1 MSEKLKQV
9 TGGLNQ
15 VANKIRAYHGSPHK
29 FDKFDIS
36 KIGSGEGA
44 QAYGHGM
51 YFAENPEVAKEYKKN
66 LSRAHAIRHADPE
79 DRFEEEVLRQVSEWG
94 NVQPAP
100 LNIDLLYAP
109 RGYTFPELRSAFSRL
124 YEKGLRK
131 NPGYIYEVDLSVPR
145 EHLLDWDAPLSQQ
158 TDPVREMLSFDRR
171 AQDKFYD
178 NGGEYYR
185 ALMSRAAQDAP
196 VNLSA
201 SRAEN
206 WAWPIASRQ
215 LLERGIPGIQ
225 YLDEGSRSRKQ
236 FVAPGEE
243 FGATRN
249 IVMFDDAPI
258 EIVERKAK
266 GGAVEGDGIP
276 VPPEIAQQIL
286 GQGFANGG
294 PVDWESYAEQAQV
307 ATNPVTSPVA
317 PQPAP
322 AAPAP
327 EQAIESGMSRLA
339 PQASTPGAEIGSP
352 MSQPQQDAPR
362 AIGTGLNTPGTLGSA
377 LGTLG
382 GAGMIGGIGGSLIGA
397 SLANR
402 DLERIGAPERIG
414 PMQAALAGAAGPFA
428 GLFGLERPQQ
438 AFNDIVT
445 RSFMPDDYTQIIGRL
460 EPQVGQD
467 LPQDN
472 TAPAPGFSSVVD
484 PGERSGYGW
493 E

>member
-1 MSEKLKQV
+1 MSEKLKPIM
-9 TGGLNQ
+9 GGLNQ
-15 VANKIRAYHGSPHK
+15 IANRIRAYHGSPHK

-36 KIGSGEGA
+36 KIGTGEGA
-44 QAYGHGM
+44 QSYGHGL
-51 YFAENPEVAKEYKKN
+51 YFAENPEVAIDYRDR
-66 LSRAHAIRHADPE
+66 LSSKVSQSLEEQVAKYALNHYPDRDAAIQALKGDKIGH
-79 DRFEEEVLRQVSEWG
+79 VL
-94 NVQPAP
+94 
-100 LNIDLLYAP
+100 LNDKAISLIESGWSP
-109 RGYTFPELRSAFSRL
+109 QRGHL
-124 YEKGLRK
+124 YEVNL
-131 NPGYIYEVDLSVPR
+131 NVPR
-145 EHLLDWDAPLSQQ
+145 ERFIDADEGWPYQPKEAMEVFDHYLKDEPWRQPEWALKGRRQPSGLDEYFNLAARLSNKPIGSW
-158 TDPVREMLSFDRR
+158 TPPE
-171 AQDKFYD
+171 AK
-178 NGGEYYR
+178 
-185 ALMSRAAQDAP
+185 AK
-196 VNLSA
+196 A
-201 SRAEN
+201 SNILNEA
-206 WAWPIASRQ
+206 
-215 LLERGIPGIQ
+215 GVPGIR
-225 YLDEGSRSRKQ
+225 YLDQGSR
-236 FVAPGEE
+236 
-243 FGATRN
+243 GAGTGTHN

-307 ATNPVTSPVA
+307 ATNPVASPVA

-382 GAGMIGGIGGSLIGA
+382 GLGMIGGIGGSLIGA

-414 PMQAALAGAAGPFA
+414 PMQAALAGLAGPFA
-428 GLFGLERPQQ
+428 GAFGIDNQSR
-438 AFNDIVT
+438 FNDIVT
-445 RSFMPDDYTQIIGRL
+445 RSFMPDDYTQIVGQL
-460 EPQVGQD
+460 EPQVGQDLPQDGQD

-484 PGERSGYGW
+484 AGERGGYGW

>member
-9 TGGLNQ
+9 MGGLNQ

-29 FDKFDIS
+29 FDRFDMS
-36 KIGSGEGA
+36 KIGTGEGA
-44 QAYGHGM
+44 QAYGHGL
-51 YFAENPEVAKEYKKN
+51 YFAENPAVALEYKRKLAQGSSLLN
-66 LSRAHAIRHADPE
+66 LS
-79 DRFEEEVLRQVSEWG
+79 
-94 NVQPAP
+94 
-100 LNIDLLYAP
+100 P
-109 RGYTFPELRSAFSRL
+109 RGDAQRQLLSQFKRLGDEQHAFPLDDLRMYVRGSSRYSEPEMMVAFNRLASRAKK
-124 YEKGLRK
+124 E
-131 NPGYIYEVDLSVPR
+131 NPGSLYTVDLHVPR
-145 EHLLDWDAPLSQQ
+145 ERLLDWDAPLSQQ
-158 TDPVREMLSFDRR
+158 PHILDALKWPTSKARDDSMRGGSVYAARSAFD
-171 AQDKFYD
+171 
-178 NGGEYYR
+178 GGR
-185 ALMSRAAQDAP
+185 H
-196 VNLSA
+196 A
-201 SRAEN
+201 SQE
-206 WAWPIASRQ
+206 

-266 GGAVEGDGIP
+266 GGAVEGGGIA

-286 GQGFANGG
+286 GQGFADGG
-294 PVDWESYAEQAQV
+294 PVDWDRYAEQAQV
-307 ATNPVTSPVA
+307 ATNPVASPVA
-317 PQPAP
+317 PQSAP

-327 EQAIESGMSRLA
+327 EQAIESGMSRLT

-352 MSQPQQDAPR
+352 MSQPQPDAPR
-362 AIGTGLNTPGTLGSA
+362 AIGTGLNTPGTLGSG
-377 LGTLG
+377 LGTL
-382 GAGMIGGIGGSLIGA
+382 AGLGMLGGIGGNLIGA

-414 PMQAALAGAAGPFA
+414 PMQAALAGLAGPFA
-428 GLFGLERPQQ
+428 GAFGIDNQSR
-438 AFNDIVT
+438 FNDIVA
-445 RSFMPDDYTQIIGRL
+445 RSFMPDDYTQIIGQL

-467 LPQDN
+467 QPQDN